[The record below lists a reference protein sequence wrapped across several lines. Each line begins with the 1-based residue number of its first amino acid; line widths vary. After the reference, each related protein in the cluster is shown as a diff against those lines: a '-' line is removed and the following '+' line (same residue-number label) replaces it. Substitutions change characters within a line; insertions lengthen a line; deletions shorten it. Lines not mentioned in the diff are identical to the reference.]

1 LAIATIVAVRRPG
14 VNDRRFAARA
24 LKPARAPVE
33 TIVMASGESASRPA
47 SAHGGSS
54 VEDPRAAEGL
64 MRWVGVAMFLLGS
77 VTLLA
82 TLPLPDPNT
91 SDHPAIR
98 IVAGLLALGA
108 IVVALLRPGRR
119 WVSRFATIYGVVL
132 VSVLMAVT
140 RPIEATPFFYLWPMV
155 FSAYFCSRRE
165 VAADLA
171 LLWVTL
177 GLALFVWS
185 ADPMK
190 PVMFLGVG
198 VSVTLTTIVVK
209 LLADHITSVIDALAR
224 AADTDYLT
232 GLLNRR
238 AFDLEFGEQ
247 HDRAQRSGLPLALAM
262 FDLDHFK
269 QINDRFG
276 HASGDRALCDFAA
289 LLERELRGGDTL
301 ARVGG
306 EEFAVIL
313 FGVGLDDAVA
323 FAARIGAELARPVG
337 ADQPAL
343 SASAGVAALSER
355 DATPEALLL
364 VADRALYA
372 AKAAGRRCVGVW
384 RDGATHVESQL
395 PAPAPSIDQL
405 RPRVGDLAL
414 SSHVGARQHGLR
426 AARPSGPA

>member
-1 LAIATIVAVRRPG
+1 
-14 VNDRRFAARA
+14 
-24 LKPARAPVE
+24 
-33 TIVMASGESASRPA
+33 MASGDSASRPA
-47 SAHGGSS
+47 SVHGGSS
-54 VEDPRAAEGL
+54 FEDPRAAEGL
-64 MRWVGVAMFLLGS
+64 MRWVGVAMFMLGS

-91 SDHPAIR
+91 SDHPAIG

-108 IVVALLRPGRR
+108 VVVALLRPGRR
-119 WVSRFATIYGVVL
+119 WVSRFATIYGVLL

-177 GLALFVWS
+177 GVALFVFS

-209 LLADHITSVIDALAR
+209 LLSDHITSVIRALAR

-238 AFDLEFGEQ
+238 AFDVEFAEQ
-247 HDRAQRSGLPLALAM
+247 HDRARRSGLPLALAM

-269 QINDRFG
+269 LINDRFG

-289 LLERELRGGDTL
+289 LLQRELRGGDTL

-313 FGVGLDDAVA
+313 FGVGLDDGVA

-372 AKAAGRRCVGVW
+372 AKEAGRRCVGVW
-384 RDGATHVESQL
+384 RDGATHVEAQL
-395 PAPAPSIDQL
+395 PDAAPADEQI

-414 SSHVGARQHGLR
+414 SSQLGAS
-426 AARPSGPA
+426 AA

>member
-1 LAIATIVAVRRPG
+1 
-14 VNDRRFAARA
+14 
-24 LKPARAPVE
+24 
-33 TIVMASGESASRPA
+33 MASGESASRPA
-47 SAHGGSS
+47 SAHGGST

-91 SDHPAIR
+91 SDHPAIT

-108 IVVALLRPGRR
+108 IIVALLRPGRR

-165 VAADLA
+165 VAADLV

-177 GLALFVWS
+177 GVALFVWS

-209 LLADHITSVIDALAR
+209 LLADHITSVIGALAR

-247 HDRAQRSGLPLALAM
+247 HDHAQRSGLPLALAM

-276 HASGDRALCDFAA
+276 HASGDHALCDFAA

-337 ADQPAL
+337 ADRPAL

-384 RDGATHVESQL
+384 RDGATQVESKL

-414 SSHVGARQHGLR
+414 SSQLGAST
-426 AARPSGPA
+426 A

>member
-14 VNDRRFAARA
+14 VNDRRFAGRA
-24 LKPARAPVE
+24 LKPARASAE
-33 TIVMASGESASRPA
+33 TIVMASDELAGRPA
-47 SAHGGSS
+47 SARGGSS
-54 VEDPRAAEGL
+54 LQDPRAAEGL

-108 IVVALLRPGRR
+108 VVVALLRPGRR
-119 WVSRFATIYGVVL
+119 WVSRFATIYGVLL

-165 VAADLA
+165 VAADLV

-209 LLADHITSVIDALAR
+209 LLSDHITSVIGALAR

-238 AFDLEFGEQ
+238 AFDLEFAEQ
-247 HDRAQRSGLPLALAM
+247 HDRAQRSGLPLAIAM

-276 HASGDRALCDFAA
+276 HASGDGALCDFAA

-355 DATPEALLL
+355 DATPDALLL

-384 RDGATHVESQL
+384 RDGATHVEAQL
-395 PAPAPSIDQL
+395 HAAAPGTDQI
-405 RPRVGDLAL
+405 RPRLGDLAL
-414 SSHVGARQHGLR
+414 SSQLGAST
-426 AARPSGPA
+426 A

>member
-1 LAIATIVAVRRPG
+1 
-14 VNDRRFAARA
+14 
-24 LKPARAPVE
+24 
-33 TIVMASGESASRPA
+33 
-47 SAHGGSS
+47 
-54 VEDPRAAEGL
+54 
-64 MRWVGVAMFLLGS
+64 MRWVGVAMFVLGS

-108 IVVALLRPGRR
+108 VVVALLRPGRR
-119 WVSRFATIYGVVL
+119 WVSRFATIYGVLL

-177 GLALFVWS
+177 GVALFVFS

-209 LLADHITSVIDALAR
+209 LLSDHITSVIGALAR

-238 AFDLEFGEQ
+238 AFDVEFAEQ
-247 HDRAQRSGLPLALAM
+247 HDRARRSGLPLALAM

-289 LLERELRGGDTL
+289 LLEHELRGGDTL

-313 FGVGLDDAVA
+313 FGVGLDEAVA

-372 AKAAGRRCVGVW
+372 AKEAGRRCVGVW
-384 RDGATHVESQL
+384 RDGATHVEAQL
-395 PAPAPSIDQL
+395 PDAAPAKGQS

-414 SSHVGARQHGLR
+414 SSQLGAS
-426 AARPSGPA
+426 AA